1 MSVRA
6 RGGIVVVVA
15 HRPSA
20 IAGVDMLLM
29 MAQGRAQAF
38 GPKDEVLAR
47 VLQRDSAAAARSLKV
62 VPEAGAAK
70 FMKQRRAQMGHRADP
85 SAATCWPGS

>member
-1 MSVRA
+1 MLDEPNSNLDAEGDEALSQAIMSVRT

-20 IAGVDMLLM
+20 IACVDMLLM

-47 VLQRDSAAAARSLKV
+47 VLQRDSATAARSLKV
-62 VPEAGAAK
+62 VPEAGVAN
-70 FMKQRRAQMGHRADP
+70 
-85 SAATCWPGS
+85 S